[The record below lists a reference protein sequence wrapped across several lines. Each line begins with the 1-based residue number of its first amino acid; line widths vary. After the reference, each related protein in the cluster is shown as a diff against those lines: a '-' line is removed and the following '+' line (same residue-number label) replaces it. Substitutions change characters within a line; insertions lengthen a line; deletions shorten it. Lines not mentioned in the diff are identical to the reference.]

1 MYLFLF
7 KRYLVESP
15 TLLDLEI
22 RKVIS
27 SMIYYDSKYLNNFIF
42 DIRKMFYSFKKTYNI
57 KKYISEI
64 TDIDS
69 SQKIFSKK
77 NDYNFKIK
85 HAFQNTLSFGE
96 IQEGY
101 QFHDDEIMNRT
112 AATFP
117 QYNNAEYEKFVS
129 SGHSSNYSGI
139 SEVETTYGDLSYSV
153 AASQKQRSFSSVVN
167 TSSIRY
173 AAGRSITMLPPHM
186 PTRSFIPT
194 KLDQRKYRFLSP
206 RKIKYK
212 EKSINLFKEKGRLV
226 DHREINEFMANR
238 RSMSGKINK
247 YVHLSQTN
255 KNNLFLKNLYFI
267 KNIELKD
274 MDYVSS
280 SIYLGEY
287 SPFVNIDTSRSK
299 IDKHVFSLNTPF
311 TKTAKPQAINLVN
324 FLRKKKIKKSRAKF
338 DPRKKN
344 NITTTK
350 RFKTGSIPPQIN
362 TILRSTSRGSK
373 NKILSTPVD
382 KITLPELSHKIDLQH
397 FVMQKVF
404 ILGHFASA
412 TNGQVLLN
420 APKWVEIDMDSLNE
434 LEGPVLAKLQYYID
448 PSLGVEIED
457 EMKLNVFD
465 KYFYINSSTRIR
477 PIRLYNNLLR
487 DENRTS
493 YNNIYNSVMQID
505 FIEYTTNQPV
515 VQNSHRYSIMKPYLT
530 DSASQAMT
538 NTGTTPSAPRSSS
551 PPSTRS
557 YQASM
562 TEDEAH
568 NRLSVSPTR
577 GGTSSGY

>member
-1 MYLFLF
+1 
-7 KRYLVESP
+7 
-15 TLLDLEI
+15 
-22 RKVIS
+22 
-27 SMIYYDSKYLNNFIF
+27 
-42 DIRKMFYSFKKTYNI
+42 
-57 KKYISEI
+57 
-64 TDIDS
+64 
-69 SQKIFSKK
+69 
-77 NDYNFKIK
+77 
-85 HAFQNTLSFGE
+85 
-96 IQEGY
+96 
-101 QFHDDEIMNRT
+101 
-112 AATFP
+112 
-117 QYNNAEYEKFVS
+117 
-129 SGHSSNYSGI
+129 
-139 SEVETTYGDLSYSV
+139 
-153 AASQKQRSFSSVVN
+153 
-167 TSSIRY
+167 
-173 AAGRSITMLPPHM
+173 
-186 PTRSFIPT
+186 
-194 KLDQRKYRFLSP
+194 
-206 RKIKYK
+206 
-212 EKSINLFKEKGRLV
+212 
-226 DHREINEFMANR
+226 
-238 RSMSGKINK
+238 
-247 YVHLSQTN
+247 
-255 KNNLFLKNLYFI
+255 
-267 KNIELKD
+267 
-274 MDYVSS
+274 
-280 SIYLGEY
+280 
-287 SPFVNIDTSRSK
+287 
-299 IDKHVFSLNTPF
+299 
-311 TKTAKPQAINLVN
+311 
-324 FLRKKKIKKSRAKF
+324 
-338 DPRKKN
+338 
-344 NITTTK
+344 
-350 RFKTGSIPPQIN
+350 
-362 TILRSTSRGSK
+362 
-373 NKILSTPVD
+373 
-382 KITLPELSHKIDLQH
+382 
-397 FVMQKVF
+397 MQKVF